1 MDTPRSIGR
10 YQIKRWLTSGAM
22 GDIYEAHDPVIERRV
37 AIKVLRRE
45 LIERGDA
52 GGWLERFRQEAR
64 AAGRLLHSNIVTLLD
79 YGEQDGAPFLA
90 MEYVEGESLDVRLK
104 RSSHLPYRDAIAIIT
119 QTLSG
124 LDFAHANGVIHRD
137 IKPSNILLTKTGLTK
152 ITDFGIAHIEASD
165 LTTEG
170 DVLGTP
176 SYMAPEQLVGREVD
190 HRTDQFAAGAVLFEL
205 LSGVKPFHGK
215 SLAESMLNMESRGPT
230 DICALNPEVTPAL
243 KGVIETALAFDPERR
258 YPSVAE
264 FSRALVEAG
273 AMPGRDA
280 PNDRS
285 SDETVLASASPT
297 PSLRSAASWPTDP
310 LLGTET
316 LAEIERDLATY
327 IGPMARIA
335 VRRSAKTIGN
345 VPALYQILASYIE
358 DERNRTSFI
367 SKGQRWAQ
375 THASLST
382 AGQSG
387 SWQGKPISIAPDVL
401 SRIEAALTQYI
412 GPIARVV
419 LRQQLSKSA
428 SLADLYHD
436 LAAYIPNERDR
447 DKFLNSRRGA

>member
-45 LIERGDA
+45 LIERGEA

-119 QTLSG
+119 QTLSA
-124 LDFAHANGVIHRD
+124 LDFAHANGVIHRV

-243 KGVIETALAFDPERR
+243 KGVIETALAFDPDRR
-258 YPSVAE
+258 HPSVAE

-273 AMPGRDA
+273 AKRGRGFHVA
-280 PNDRS
+280 SGFPRRSQSDRS
-285 SDETVLASASPT
+285 VHAAAAP
-297 PSLRSAASWPTDP
+297 PSWSYCAF
-310 LLGTET
+310 
-316 LAEIERDLATY
+316 
-327 IGPMARIA
+327 AR
-335 VRRSAKTIGN
+335 R
-345 VPALYQILASYIE
+345 
-358 DERNRTSFI
+358 
-367 SKGQRWAQ
+367 
-375 THASLST
+375 
-382 AGQSG
+382 
-387 SWQGKPISIAPDVL
+387 AP
-401 SRIEAALTQYI
+401 R
-412 GPIARVV
+412 
-419 LRQQLSKSA
+419 
-428 SLADLYHD
+428 
-436 LAAYIPNERDR
+436 RDR
-447 DKFLNSRRGA
+447 YRPRTEREVGRH